1 MSITVASMKITVI
14 GAGNMG
20 GALVKGFI
28 KSGAVSAKD
37 VTVSDVSQAN
47 LGRMKDYNPE
57 ICLCSDNVK
66 AVSGADFV
74 VIAVKPW
81 IAEKVVRQIA
91 DAVSVPVISIAAGV
105 ACGTLREWLGGKDL
119 ALFRVIPNTAAEFLE
134 SMTFVQADGASADE
148 KADVMGLL
156 GSVGAVMEIE
166 EKMFPA
172 ATTLSSC
179 GIAYAMKYIR
189 ASMQGGITLGF
200 APKVSEDIVLQTVKG
215 AAKLLQESGNHPEAE
230 IDKVTTPGGITIKG
244 INAMEA
250 NGFTNAVIEGI
261 LAGGKA

>member
-1 MSITVASMKITVI
+1 MKITVI

-20 GALVKGFI
+20 GALVKGFV
-28 KSGAVSAKD
+28 KGGVVSAKD
-37 VTVSDVSQAN
+37 VTVSDVSEAN
-47 LGRMKDYNPE
+47 LARINAFNAE
-57 ICLCSDNVK
+57 INLCRDNVA
-66 AVSGADFV
+66 AVRGADYI

-81 IAEKVVRQIA
+81 IAEKVVREIA
-91 DAVSVPVISIAAGV
+91 GSVSVPVISIAAGV
-105 ACGTLREWLGGKDL
+105 SCDTLKEWLCGN
-119 ALFRVIPNTAAEFLE
+119 AHAIFRVIPNTAAEFCE
-134 SMTFVQADGASADE
+134 SMTFVHAAGATKEE
-148 KADVMGLL
+148 KKAVLELL
-156 GSVGAVMEIE
+156 GSVGSVMEIE

-200 APKVSEDIVLQTVKG
+200 NPQVSENIVLQTVKG
-215 AAKLLQESGNHPEAE
+215 AAALLEQSGNHPEAE

-261 LAGGKA
+261 LAGGKAGK

>member
-1 MSITVASMKITVI
+1 MKITVI

-20 GALVKGFI
+20 GALVKGFV
-28 KSGAVSAKD
+28 KSGAVCAKD
-37 VTVSDVSQAN
+37 VTVSDVSEAN
-47 LGRMKDYNPE
+47 LARIGAFNPE
-57 ICLCSDNVK
+57 IVLSSDNVK
-66 AVSGADFV
+66 AVSGADC
-74 VIAVKPW
+74 VIVAVKPW

-91 DAVSVPVISIAAGV
+91 SVVSCPVISIAAGV
-105 ACGTLREWLGGKDL
+105 SVDSLKEWFGGKAL
-119 ALFRVIPNTAAEFLE
+119 ALFRVIPNTAAEYCE
-134 SMTFVQADGASADE
+134 SMTFVQAAGASAEE
-148 KADVMGLL
+148 KAAVLGLL
-156 GSVGAVMEIE
+156 GSVGSVMEIE

-200 APKVSEDIVLQTVKG
+200 NPQVSENIVLQTVKG
-215 AAKLLQESGNHPEAE
+215 AAALLEQSGNHPEAE

-261 LAGGKA
+261 LAGEKAGK

>member
-1 MSITVASMKITVI
+1 MKITVI

-20 GALVKGFI
+20 GALVKGFV
-28 KSGAVSAKD
+28 KGGVVSAKD
-37 VTVSDVSQAN
+37 VTVSDVSEAN
-47 LGRMKDYNPE
+47 LARINAFNAE
-57 ICLCSDNVK
+57 INLCRDNVA
-66 AVSGADFV
+66 AVRGADYI

-81 IAEKVVRQIA
+81 IAEKVVREIA
-91 DAVSVPVISIAAGV
+91 GSVSVPVISIAAGV
-105 ACGTLREWLGGKDL
+105 SCDTLKEWLCGN
-119 ALFRVIPNTAAEFLE
+119 AHAIFRVIPNTAAEFCE
-134 SMTFVQADGASADE
+134 SMTFVHA
-148 KADVMGLL
+148 
-156 GSVGAVMEIE
+156 VGATNE

-200 APKVSEDIVLQTVKG
+200 NPQVSENIVLQTVKG
-215 AAKLLQESGNHPEAE
+215 AAALLEQSGNHPEAE

-261 LAGGKA
+261 LAGEKAGK

>member
-1 MSITVASMKITVI
+1 
-14 GAGNMG
+14 
-20 GALVKGFI
+20 
-28 KSGAVSAKD
+28 
-37 VTVSDVSQAN
+37 
-47 LGRMKDYNPE
+47 
-57 ICLCSDNVK
+57 
-66 AVSGADFV
+66 
-74 VIAVKPW
+74 
-81 IAEKVVRQIA
+81 
-91 DAVSVPVISIAAGV
+91 
-105 ACGTLREWLGGKDL
+105 
-119 ALFRVIPNTAAEFLE
+119 
-134 SMTFVQADGASADE
+134 
-148 KADVMGLL
+148 MGLL

-261 LAGGKA
+261 LAGGKAGK